1 MIPVQPISR
10 DLRGFD
16 LTAFVSALLEGMRHM
31 TRHGEL
37 PADDTISTSPRGHR
51 LIMQYTGADP
61 ELFLADMRREFDLGL
76 DLSAPGHVDISEIE
90 RYFPGLVDVV
100 AAKFRRQAAAA
111 HERREMTIQVAGRLS
126 AALTVTCLIFWAV
139 PAMRE
144 GGPSRIPVWLWIT
157 GVPGTLWYL
166 SHLAARPRRGGVA
179 LRIQNAVIRNIRSF
193 DPAVL
198 AHALLRGIE
207 HMEATGRAP
216 KPQDVQTTPTG
227 FRLIEQFCGRN
238 DELYRRQI
246 ASRFGV
252 LYTVDANGN
261 ADFTGVE
268 HRYPGLIDA
277 VLDRLERDVVEAEVV
292 LERGAEA
299 TGRASA
305 VLQVVGGMMVLFE
318 QLEIL
323 LVDSLV
329 PELTMCVAAPGAI
342 WYACRRLCRKRNV
355 SPSA

>member
-126 AALTVTCLIFWAV
+126 AAVAAAPMARARPHQARGRPQ
-139 PAMRE
+139 PAAARRPRP
-144 GGPSRIPVWLWIT
+144 GPRPD
-157 GVPGTLWYL
+157 P
-166 SHLAARPRRGGVA
+166 ARPRGPGSRRGPV
-179 LRIQNAVIRNIRSF
+179 R
-193 DPAVL
+193 PAGC
-198 AHALLRGIE
+198 A
-207 HMEATGRAP
+207 
-216 KPQDVQTTPTG
+216 
-227 FRLIEQFCGRN
+227 
-238 DELYRRQI
+238 RR
-246 ASRFGV
+246 
-252 LYTVDANGN
+252 
-261 ADFTGVE
+261 
-268 HRYPGLIDA
+268 
-277 VLDRLERDVVEAEVV
+277 
-292 LERGAEA
+292 
-299 TGRASA
+299 
-305 VLQVVGGMMVLFE
+305 
-318 QLEIL
+318 
-323 LVDSLV
+323 
-329 PELTMCVAAPGAI
+329 
-342 WYACRRLCRKRNV
+342 
-355 SPSA
+355 